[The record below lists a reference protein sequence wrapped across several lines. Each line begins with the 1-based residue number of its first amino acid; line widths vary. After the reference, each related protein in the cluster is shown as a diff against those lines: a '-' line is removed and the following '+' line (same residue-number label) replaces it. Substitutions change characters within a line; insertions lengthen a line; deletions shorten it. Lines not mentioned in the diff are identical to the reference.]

1 MTEGAPEGLVFRDM
15 TPEDVPAGL
24 RLCRMARWNQRAEDW
39 QALLANG
46 FFRVAVRDAT
56 VVGSG
61 GAVVYGRRLAW
72 VAMILV
78 DPDARRQGIA
88 TRLMRDALAR
98 LKAVEVVG
106 LEATPQGAPVYGGL
120 GFTDRGGFARMERP
134 ADAEPVRAER
144 GPAAPRPLGTAD
156 LVAVAARD
164 REVFGADR
172 SAVLAWAREQAPEYA
187 GCVGAREESDGYVLG
202 RHGHRTEHV
211 G

>member
-1 MTEGAPEGLVFRDM
+1 MTEGLVFRDM

-24 RLCRMARWNQRAEDW
+24 RLCRIARWNQRAEDW

-46 FFRVAVRDAT
+46 FFRVALRGT
-56 VVGSG
+56 TIVGSG
-61 GAVVYGRRLAW
+61 GAVVYGGRLAW

-78 DPDARRQGIA
+78 DPDERRHGIA
-88 TRLMRDALAR
+88 THLMQEILAR

-144 GPAAPRPLGTAD
+144 GPTVPRPLAAPD
-156 LVAVAARD
+156 LARLAAHD
-164 REVFGADR
+164 RAVFGADR
-172 SAVLAWAREQAPEYA
+172 SAVLAWAREYFVPWVVRRIRRTSS
-187 GCVGAREESDGYVLG
+187 GDGVLPK
-202 RHGHRTEHV
+202 RPTF
-211 G
+211 